1 MSRKLTATAVALVI
15 AAVSVTTALATPALG
30 GFVSE
35 LLARG
40 TLTTPVNANADGVKL
55 RTYGHIDHAVSK
67 ITLPPG
73 ASSGWHRHPGVVLV
87 TVQSGTLTRYSSDCS
102 RDTFTAGQSFWEA
115 GLQPL
120 VVRNETNHDVINYVT
135 FIAPTGAAL
144 RIDSPNPG
152 CAVQ

>member
-1 MSRKLTATAVALVI
+1 MSRTFTAIVVALVI
-15 AAVSVTTALATPALG
+15 AAVSVTTALATPAF
-30 GFVSE
+30 GFVST

-40 TLTTPVNANADGVKL
+40 TFTTPVNANADGVKL
-55 RTYGHIDHAVSK
+55 RTYGHIDHAVSQ
-67 ITLPPG
+67 ITVAPG
-73 ASSGWHRHPGVVLV
+73 GSSGWHRHPGVVLV

-115 GLQPL
+115 GPEPL

-144 RIDSPNPG
+144 RIDTPNPG
-152 CAVQ
+152 CAVE